1 MGYALR
7 YKNLSIRGAEVLV
20 LTCTVYSTNDIGEK
34 LGISAHTV
42 SNHRA
47 SVMLKTGSKNIIV
60 LIAFAMHYGY
70 LD

>member
-34 LGISAHTV
+34 LGVSAHTV

-47 SVMLKTGSKNIIV
+47 SVMLKRGAKI
-60 LIAFAMHYGY
+60 
-70 LD
+70 